1 MKGIHDKYQNEHN
14 TYLVPEFGLEQE
26 EYDLLLALVFQRDT
40 SSWLSV
46 SITILG
52 KLRLPTMATTS
63 RHA

>member
-14 TYLVPEFGLEQE
+14 TYLVHEFGLEQE